1 MKTIIF
7 QYNLQINEYIT
18 NVVDL
23 MIMDSSWQ
31 IHAYLHNYSNQ
42 ENLNTNWKWIWN
54 CLKLVDGN

>member
-7 QYNLQINEYIT
+7 QYNLQINEYVT

-42 ENLNTNWKWIWN
+42 ENLNTN
-54 CLKLVDGN
+54 